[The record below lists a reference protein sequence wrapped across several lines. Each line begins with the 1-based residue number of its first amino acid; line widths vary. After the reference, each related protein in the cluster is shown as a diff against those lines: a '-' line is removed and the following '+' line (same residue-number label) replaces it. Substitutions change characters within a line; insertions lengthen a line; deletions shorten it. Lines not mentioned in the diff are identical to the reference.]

1 MITSKYITDF
11 GILLLIA
18 ISLSGCKASNFR
30 SSEPGT
36 SNQQDTNTST
46 KEKKSDQVADNSP
59 STRPSE
65 DPSELP
71 GYGLTCKYLF
81 SDIYNCSLAAG
92 EQKPKKVDLSAC
104 NAKWST
110 DNDKARLSI
119 LSNNRDSHVTIE
131 GDSSTSL
138 TVDPGGNC
146 KKLKKTTSV
155 IKNILTN
162 PEALPPPSPVGQNA
176 TMTEID
182 FSSTKSSTIA
192 EASRTTECVSLER
205 EALLTFVQTT
215 ACNQA
220 EATLTLTPLPDGSM
234 DQAVSIS
241 TPDDRCLSFTEGLL
255 GSDLDHAGCSTSQ
268 NQEFRFIFLGEKD
281 TYSIISNNNLCMSRK
296 QMSLL
301 GTNWFSFENCDPEKT
316 EQRFLLTV
324 SQ

>member
-1 MITSKYITDF
+1 MITSRYIMNF

-18 ISLSGCKASNFR
+18 FALSGCKASNFQ
-30 SSEPGT
+30 SSETGT
-36 SNQQDTNTST
+36 SKQDTTTSSRD
-46 KEKKSDQVADNSP
+46 KESDQIADNSP

-92 EQKPKKVDLSAC
+92 EQKPKKVDLSPC

-110 DNDKARLSI
+110 GNDEARLSI
-119 LSNNRDSHVTIE
+119 LPDNRDSHVAIE

-138 TVDPGGNC
+138 TVDPGADC
-146 KKLKKTTSV
+146 KNLKKTGSV
-155 IKNILTN
+155 IKDVLTN
-162 PEALPPPSPVGQNA
+162 PEAVPPPSPVGQNA

-182 FSSTKSSTIA
+182 FSSTQSGTIA
-192 EASRTTECVSLER
+192 EASGPTECISLER

-241 TPDDRCLSFTEGLL
+241 TADDRCLSFSNEFL

-268 NQEFRFIFLGEKD
+268 NQKFRFIFLGEKD

-296 QMSLL
+296 QISLL

-316 EQRFLLTV
+316 EQRFVLTV